1 VCCGVCLFVLCV
13 CACVWCVWC
22 VCVCGVCVV
31 CVYVCGVCVCVCVCC
46 ISVTCTRVLFSMD
59 LFVRNSLKF
68 VCLFVC
74 FLLVFAPT
82 FPTGSES
89 FQSQCF
95 SITHNSPP
103 QSVGLPWTSD
113 QFITET
119 STWQHTTFTTDELP
133 CPGRIRNKNL
143 SIRATSELRL
153 RPRLHWNRLT
163 KDKWIKWKRFIPL
176 RLIGAAYVMWAPWA
190 SLLYGVPSSRHSLNL
205 FGLVQAW
212 RTFWRA
218 PVQIAY
224 NLGKI
229 ISRV

>member
-1 VCCGVCLFVLCV
+1 MCV
-13 CACVWCVWC
+13 CVYVCG
-22 VCVCGVCVV
+22 VCVCGVCVCGV
-31 CVYVCGVCVCVCVCC
+31 CVCVWCVCVVCVCVWCVCGVCVCVWCVCVCVCC

-119 STWQHTTFTTDELP
+119 ST
-133 CPGRIRNKNL
+133 
-143 SIRATSELRL
+143 
-153 RPRLHWNRLT
+153 
-163 KDKWIKWKRFIPL
+163 
-176 RLIGAAYVMWAPWA
+176 
-190 SLLYGVPSSRHSLNL
+190 
-205 FGLVQAW
+205 
-212 RTFWRA
+212 
-218 PVQIAY
+218 
-224 NLGKI
+224 
-229 ISRV
+229 